1 MKVLSIDVS
10 ASSLRVLK
18 VCHDEAGFHYE
29 TIYRVPNDMVYVDG
43 HYHWDNEKI
52 LKGIQKGI
60 VKACQEDPEIQS
72 VGIDTWGVDYV
83 PLDEKGNP
91 LAMAMCY
98 RDERCQKAMKAF
110 LQETP
115 YWEVYKQTGIQR
127 CNFNTIFQLY
137 DDLILEK

>member
-18 VCHDEAGFHYE
+18 VCHDKAGFHYE

-83 PLDEKGNP
+83 PLDEKEIP
-91 LAMAMCY
+91 LPW
-98 RDERCQKAMKAF
+98 RCAIVTNVAKKRWKPFSEKPLIGKFTSKRGSNVATSIRF
-110 LQETP
+110 S
-115 YWEVYKQTGIQR
+115 
-127 CNFNTIFQLY
+127 NFTMI
-137 DDLILEK
+137 

>member
-18 VCHDEAGFHYE
+18 VCHDEACFHYE
-29 TIYRVPNDMVYVDG
+29 TIYRVPNDMVFEDG

-52 LKGIQKGI
+52 LKGIQEGI

-83 PLDEKGNP
+83 PLDENGNLP
-91 LAMAMCY
+91 KTKPASMAIESTLNQQRKY
-98 RDERCQKAMKAF
+98 LRCHMKPASFF
-110 LQETP
+110 LH
-115 YWEVYKQTGIQR
+115 VFFHQTSYVGV
-127 CNFNTIFQLY
+127 
-137 DDLILEK
+137 